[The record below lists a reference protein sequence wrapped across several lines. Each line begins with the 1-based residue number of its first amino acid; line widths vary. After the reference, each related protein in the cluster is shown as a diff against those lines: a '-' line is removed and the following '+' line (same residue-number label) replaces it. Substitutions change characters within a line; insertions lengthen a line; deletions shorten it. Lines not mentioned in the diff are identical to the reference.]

1 MWIDCEMTGLD
12 LVADALVEVAVL
24 VTDAELNVLGEG
36 VDVVIKPSD
45 EALAQMGDF
54 VRNMHTSSGLLDE
67 LAAGTTMADAE
78 EQVLAYV
85 KEYVPEARKAPLAG
99 NTIGTDRAFLAR
111 DMPSLEGHVHYRNV
125 DVSSIKELARRWYP
139 ADLLP
144 HPGQERQPPR
154 AGRHPR
160 VDRGAALLPRRDVRA
175 AARARHGDLQGD
187 RRPAPGHPDAGGT
200 DDRSGGPRSAVD
212 ESAATAN

>member
-24 VTDAELNVLGEG
+24 VTDAELNVLGDG

-54 VRNMHTSSGLLDE
+54 VRTMHTSSGLLDK
-67 LAAGTTMADAE
+67 LAAGTTMAEAE

-85 KEYVPEARKAPLAG
+85 KEHVPEARKAPLAG

-111 DMPSLEGHVHYRNV
+111 DMPTPGRPRALPQRGRLLVQGAGPPL
-125 DVSSIKELARRWYP
+125 VS

-144 HPGQERQPPR
+144 HPGQERQPSRP
-154 AGRHPR
+154 GRHPR
-160 VDRGAALLPRRDVRA
+160 VDRGAALLPRRAVRP
-175 AARARHGDLQGD
+175 AARART
-187 RRPAPGHPDAGGT
+187 RRPARRSPPGTRAP
-200 DDRSGGPRSAVD
+200 
-212 ESAATAN
+212 